1 MPDVLVKVVGLK
13 TALIVIGVIGV
24 VLIGMGLFTFG
35 GIDSTFFEPITGF
48 SLIDINSPRLV
59 CTDTTC
65 VWNWRSLDPFTI
77 GSIGGLKEK
86 IDLSLINVNEPIIV
100 DWKID
105 LIKISDDCERLLTD
119 PLLGGL
125 RLNIEVNDGED
136 FRFPTIAGETQRTD
150 ISDVVTETTG
160 ELELRFGSQACQPLD
175 AQKLELIVS
184 DGKGSAP
191 TITFT
196 RAGEQRSMDEMM
208 QEMLNMTSPVK
219 VECFG
224 CAQTV
229 IAIAEDES
237 MCPVL
242 DCAGFTPPPPRPTLE
257 TCDPPLVLLNG
268 VCVIINGVEPENGN
282 GIMLPDFMITA
293 GVATIVFVVVGL
305 IMIAVVGT
313 AIYLRRRDTIAF

>member
-1 MPDVLVKVVGLK
+1 MVTKARATVTIVGL
-13 TALIVIGVIGV
+13 VGVTFIILGV
-24 VLIGMGLFTFG
+24 FVFG
-35 GIDSTFFEPITGF
+35 GIDPTIFEGITGF
-48 SLIDINSPRLV
+48 GLIDINSPRLV

-65 VWNWRSLDPFTI
+65 VWNWKSLDPFTI

-136 FRFPTIAGETQRTD
+136 FRFQTIAGETQRTD

-196 RAGEQRSMDEMM
+196 RAGQQRSMDEMM

-229 IAIAEDES
+229 ISIVEDES

-242 DCAGFTPPPPRPTLE
+242 DCGGFTPPPPRPTLE
-257 TCDPPLVLLNG
+257 TCDPPLVLVNG
-268 VCVIINGVEPENGN
+268 DCVEGDPPRENGN
-282 GIMLPDFMITA
+282 GIKLPDFMITA
-293 GVATIVFVVVGL
+293 GVATVVFVVVGV
-305 IMIAVVGT
+305 IMITVIGI
-313 AIYLRRRDTIAF
+313 AIYFRRRDSLDF

>member
-1 MPDVLVKVVGLK
+1 MVTKARATVTIVGL
-13 TALIVIGVIGV
+13 LGVTFII
-24 VLIGMGLFTFG
+24 LGMFAFG
-35 GIDSTFFEPITGF
+35 GIDSTFFEGITGF

-125 RLNIEVNDGED
+125 RLNIEVNDGDD

-150 ISDVVTETTG
+150 ISDVITETTG

-196 RAGEQRSMDEMM
+196 RAGQQRSMDEMM

-229 IAIAEDES
+229 ISIVEDES

-242 DCAGFTPPPPRPTLE
+242 DCGGFTPPPPKPTLE
-257 TCDPPLVLLNG
+257 TCDPPLVLVNG
-268 VCVIINGVEPENGN
+268 VCATVDPIKEPENGN
-282 GIMLPDFMITA
+282 GIKLPDFTITA
-293 GVATIVFVVVGL
+293 GVATVVFVVVGV
-305 IMIAVVGT
+305 IIITVVGI
-313 AIYLRRRDTIAF
+313 AIYFRRRNSLDF

>member
-1 MPDVLVKVVGLK
+1 MVTKARATITVVGL
-13 TALIVIGVIGV
+13 VGVTFIILGV
-24 VLIGMGLFTFG
+24 FVFG
-35 GIDSTFFEPITGF
+35 GIDPTIFEGITGF
-48 SLIDINSPRLV
+48 GLIDINSPRLV

-65 VWNWRSLDPFTI
+65 VWNWKSLDPFTI

-136 FRFPTIAGETQRTD
+136 FRFQTIAGETQRTD

-196 RAGEQRSMDEMM
+196 RAGQQRSMDEMM

-242 DCAGFTPPPPRPTLE
+242 DCGGGIVPKPKP
-257 TCDPPLVLLNG
+257 
-268 VCVIINGVEPENGN
+268 IIPEPEDENGN
-282 GIMLPDFMITA
+282 GIKLPDFMITA
-293 GVATIVFVVVGL
+293 GVATVVFVVVGV
-305 IMIAVVGT
+305 IMITVIGI
-313 AIYLRRRDTIAF
+313 AIYFRRRDSLDF